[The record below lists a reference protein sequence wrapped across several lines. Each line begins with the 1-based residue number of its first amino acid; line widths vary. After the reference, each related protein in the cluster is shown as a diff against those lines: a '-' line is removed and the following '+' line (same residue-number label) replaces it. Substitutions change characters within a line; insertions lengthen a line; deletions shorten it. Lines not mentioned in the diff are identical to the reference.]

1 MMKRLDSFYKEVYSI
16 HRLSLVNIIDYPTRY
31 FFELEKS
38 KKLFGGKKISHI
50 IRVET
55 PKIACFI

>member
-38 KKLFGGKKISHI
+38 KKLSGAKRF
-50 IRVET
+50 RT
-55 PKIACFI
+55 